1 MEIVQPAIGQIF
13 WGGLVFLTLLF
24 LLAKF
29 AWKPIVNA
37 VAEREKSIKE
47 ALEMADNTKREMQ
60 QLAAQNEAALRDA
73 KIEREKM
80 LRDASDSAKQ
90 LITEARNEGK
100 VQRDKIVAEAQRTIA
115 SEKAAALSEL
125 KSTVASL
132 SLEIAEKIIRGELAS
147 AEKQKALAEKMA
159 EDISLN

>member
-24 LLAKF
+24 LFAKF